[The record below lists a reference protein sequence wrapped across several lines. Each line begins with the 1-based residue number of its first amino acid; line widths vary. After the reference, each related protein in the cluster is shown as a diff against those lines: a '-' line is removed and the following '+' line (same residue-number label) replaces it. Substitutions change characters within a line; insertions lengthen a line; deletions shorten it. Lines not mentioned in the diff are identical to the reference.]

1 MTGVLVNVIAIVVGS
16 SIGLIFKAGLKE
28 KYKVIMMQGIGLSII
43 IIGVAGAIESNN
55 LLLLVFSLVI
65 GGMIGTF
72 LGIENNLEKL
82 GRSIEQKFASKE
94 GGFAKG
100 FVMAT
105 LIYCV
110 GAMAIVGSIEAG
122 VSGDNQT
129 LYIKSVLDG
138 VTAIIFTATL
148 GYGVMFSAVSVL
160 LYQGTIVI
168 LGKQAAQYLTESLTN
183 EISAVGSVIILGI
196 GLTLL
201 EIKKI
206 RVGDLL
212 PSVLIPIV
220 WFALR
225 SLF

>member
-1 MTGVLVNVIAIVVGS
+1 
-16 SIGLIFKAGLKE
+16 
-28 KYKVIMMQGIGLSII
+28 
-43 IIGVAGAIESNN
+43 
-55 LLLLVFSLVI
+55 
-65 GGMIGTF
+65 
-72 LGIENNLEKL
+72 
-82 GRSIEQKFASKE
+82 
-94 GGFAKG
+94 
-100 FVMAT
+100 
-105 LIYCV
+105 
-110 GAMAIVGSIEAG
+110 
-122 VSGDNQT
+122 
-129 LYIKSVLDG
+129 
-138 VTAIIFTATL
+138 
-148 GYGVMFSAVSVL
+148 

>member
-110 GAMAIVGSIEAG
+110 GAMAIVGSIEEG
-122 VSGDNQT
+122 MGDGPNT
-129 LYIKSVLDG
+129 LIAKSMMDG
-138 VTAIIFTATL
+138 
-148 GYGVMFSAVSVL
+148 FSSIAL
-160 LYQGTIVI
+160 
-168 LGKQAAQYLTESLTN
+168 ASL
-183 EISAVGSVIILGI
+183 
-196 GLTLL
+196 
-201 EIKKI
+201 
-206 RVGDLL
+206 
-212 PSVLIPIV
+212 
-220 WFALR
+220 
-225 SLF
+225 